1 MKLIVFII
9 WILFYISFKINE
21 SNGSRSW
28 CRDVILADK
37 EALHDH
43 EATREVDGGG
53 ARQVS
58 GSFEAVRASLAAD

>member
-1 MKLIVFII
+1 M
-9 WILFYISFKINE
+9 NE

-28 CRDVILADK
+28 SRDVILADK

-53 ARQVS
+53 AQQVS
-58 GSFEAVRASLAAD
+58 GSFEAVWASLAAD